1 MPDAHKQLR
10 RWSAAFAVRIGL
22 VVVAVLL
29 SSAAYF
35 LQFGPI
41 WSFGLGVL
49 AIAVFAEWIRLST
62 EQLALHTGP
71 MIGGL
76 LTVSFGSLAE
86 LVLAI
91 FVLLRGET
99 EVVHGQITGSILGT
113 CLFGLGVAL
122 MVGGM
127 RRPLQHFKRE
137 RASLLSSMLIVVVI
151 ALLLPA
157 VFDHLG
163 RSVRDAASVN
173 VSDETLSLVTSVVL
187 LILYCGNLIYTLV
200 THHDVF
206 SSGEPS
212 REAPRW
218 SATMSLVILAAA
230 AAGAALESEM
240 VSGALVDAASALH
253 LTPLFVGVV
262 ILALIGTSSDI
273 FSAVW
278 FAHKNQIGLVMSICI
293 GSAIQIALV
302 VAPVLVIVS
311 YLIGQPMTL
320 VFKNPL
326 DLFSIAGTA
335 FIVNSIAGDGE
346 TTWFEGML
354 LVGVYFL
361 LAAAYLLD

>member
-1 MPDAHKQLR
+1 MPDSHKQAR
-10 RWSAAFAVRIGL
+10 SWSAAFIVRIALL
-22 VVVAVLL
+22 VTAALL
-29 SSAAYF
+29 SGAAYF

-41 WSFGLGVL
+41 WSFGIGVL
-49 AIAVFAEWIRLST
+49 AIAVFAEWIRRST

-71 MIGGL
+71 IIGGL

-86 LVLAI
+86 FVLAI
-91 FVLLRGET
+91 FVLLRGQT
-99 EVVHGQITGSILGT
+99 AVVHGQITGSIIGT
-113 CLFGLGVAL
+113 CLFGLGLAL
-122 MVGGM
+122 IVGGI
-127 RRPLQHFKRE
+127 RRPRQHFKRE

-163 RSVRDAASVN
+163 GPARDAPSVK
-173 VSDETLSLVTSVVL
+173 VSNESLSLVTSVVL
-187 LILYCGNLIYTLV
+187 LILYCGNLLYTLV

-212 REAPRW
+212 QETPQW
-218 SATMSLVILAAA
+218 STTVSLMILAAA
-230 AAGAALESEM
+230 AAGAAFESEM
-240 VSGALVDAASALH
+240 VSGALVEAANALH
-253 LTPLFVGVV
+253 LTPLFIGVV

-273 FSAVW
+273 FAAVW
-278 FAHKNQIGLVMSICI
+278 FAHKNQINLVMSICI

-302 VAPVLVIVS
+302 VAPLLVIIS
-311 YLIGQPMTL
+311 YMIGRPMTL
-320 VFKNPL
+320 VFEDPL

-354 LVGVYFL
+354 LVGVYFVL
-361 LAAAYLLD
+361 GSAYFLD